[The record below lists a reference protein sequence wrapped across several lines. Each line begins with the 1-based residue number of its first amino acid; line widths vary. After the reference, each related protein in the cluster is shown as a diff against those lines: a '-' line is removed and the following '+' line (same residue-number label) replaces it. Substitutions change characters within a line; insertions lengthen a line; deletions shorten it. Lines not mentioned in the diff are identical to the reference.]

1 MEENKNITV
10 NGVELTP
17 EMLAELKNWGKSR
30 LDDQND
36 PACFIETL
44 SEIQDFLCSR
54 FSEFGAS
61 DIEEYRENADFISGI
76 IHIKTALKPFV
87 TLKS

>member
-1 MEENKNITV
+1 MDENKNITI
-10 NGVELTP
+10 NGVEFTP
-17 EMLAELKNWGKSR
+17 EMMAELKRWGEIR
-30 LDDQND
+30 FDNEND

-61 DIEEYRENADFISGI
+61 DIEEYRENGDFISGI
-76 IHIKTALKPFV
+76 IHIKAALKPFANLR
-87 TLKS
+87 T